1 MNIPQDL
8 EPPLPDLFAGARL
21 AASVIVLRE
30 APAEAASPG
39 APQVLMLRRA
49 ERDNDLRSGV
59 WVFPGGVLDAV
70 DAALHARCEGDTP
83 AAANA
88 RLGLAS
94 GALDYSVAAVRE
106 CFEEVGVLFARSGRT
121 PASWPTAQERKASVT
136 GADFVALCEAHDLR
150 LQLDALVYHSHWL
163 TPPGIPKRFN
173 TRFYVARLPEG
184 QVAQA
189 DEGEAQE
196 LAWFT
201 PAEALKAG
209 LKLLPVTTRTLQDLA
224 RFDTVQAILEEARGR
239 QHPPLMMPRLG
250 QNAAGKG
257 RPVLPDEPAWAEIGR
272 LDPQGRGGVCFEL
285 PPLRAVALSPR
296 ITRVTCNNGS
306 VMTGPGTNTYLIAE
320 PGSAEVTVLDPG
332 PDDAD
337 TAAHLQA
344 VMAAVGPR
352 RVARIVVTHTHKDHS
367 PAAQALKALTGAPL
381 VGLAALNPEWQDTA
395 FQPDHSALDGDVLT
409 LGAHTHLQAVHTP
422 GHAANHL
429 CWLLQEEETLFTG
442 DHIMQGSTVVI
453 NPPDGDMSAYFRSLE
468 RLLTMALRWF
478 APGHGFL
485 MAEPHAEVRKLL
497 AHRRAREAKVL
508 AALQASG
515 PSTAVA
521 LVPAVYG
528 DVPVQ
533 RHGIAARS
541 LTAHLLKLAGEG
553 VIHARPGDEATIW
566 EA

>member
-1 MNIPQDL
+1 MTIPQDL
-8 EPPLPDLFAGARL
+8 QAPLGDVLAGARL

-30 APAEAASPG
+30 APADAPAPG
-39 APQVLMLRRA
+39 VPQVLMLRRA

-70 DAALHARCEGDTP
+70 DATLHARCEGDTP
-83 AAANA
+83 EAANA
-88 RLGLAS
+88 RLGLTD

-106 CFEEVGVLFARSGRT
+106 CFEEVGLLFAHSARC
-121 PASWPTAQERKASVT
+121 PATLPSAAERKASVT
-136 GADFVALCEAHDLR
+136 GGDFVALCERHDLR

-184 QVAQA
+184 QAAQA

-224 RFDTVQAILEEARGR
+224 RFDTVQAILDEARAR
-239 QHPPLMMPRLG
+239 QHPPMMMPRLG
-250 QNAAGKG
+250 QSAQGKG

-272 LDPQGRGGVCFEL
+272 LDPHGQGTVCFEL

-320 PGSAEVTVLDPG
+320 PGSDEVTVLDPG

-337 TAAHLQA
+337 TSAHLQA

-352 RVARIVVTHTHKDHS
+352 RVTRIVVTHTHKDHS

-381 VGLAALNPEWQDTA
+381 VGMAALHPEWQDTG
-395 FQPDHSALDGDVLT
+395 FQPDQAVAEGEVLT

-429 CWLLQEEETLFTG
+429 CWLLQEEATLFTG

-453 NPPDGDMSAYFRSLE
+453 NPPDGDMAAYFRSLE
-468 RLLTMALRWF
+468 RLLAMELRWF

-508 AALQASG
+508 AALKALGSA
-515 PSTAVA
+515 TALA
-521 LVPAVYG
+521 LVPVVYG

-553 VIHARPGDEATIW
+553 VISARQGDEAMIW